1 MASENKK
8 SKTDKRHFWGRDGK
22 FLKRM
27 GKLKRICFFNSCDR
41 QHLKRELNKI
51 LNYVESNNI

>member
-8 SKTDKRHFWGRDGK
+8 SKTNKRHFWGRDGK

-27 GKLKRICFFNSCDR
+27 GKIKGLCFFNSCDR
-41 QHLKRELNKI
+41 QHLKRELVKI
-51 LNYVESNNI
+51 LKGEDND